1 MRARL
6 IAFVV
11 ALVATAGLAAAL
23 RFGLIESE
31 RAALCAVAD
40 APWWC
45 EPRWWAVWLFLHHVF
60 GIVAIA
66 TGALALVRPH
76 VSLIALGAAASG
88 PALVLYNTEMGAVGL
103 LLSLLSVLRGFSAS
117 R

>member
-6 IAFVV
+6 IAF
-11 ALVATAGLAAAL
+11 ALALAVTAGLAAAL

-31 RAALCAVAD
+31 RAAECAVIEM
-40 APWWC
+40 PWWC
-45 EPRWWAVWLFLHHVF
+45 TPRWWVVWLFLHHGL

-66 TGALALVRPH
+66 TGVLAFVRPRLP
-76 VSLIALGAAASG
+76 LIALGAAAAG

-103 LLSLLSVLRGFSAS
+103 LLTLLSVLRGFSAS

>member
-6 IAFVV
+6 ITHVV
-11 ALVATAGLAAAL
+11 ALTVTAGLAAAL

-31 RAALCAVAD
+31 RAAECSLAEM
-40 APWWC
+40 PWWC
-45 EPRWWAVWLFLHHVF
+45 TPRWWVVWLFLHHGL

-66 TGALALVRPH
+66 TGALAFVRPRLP
-76 VSLIALGAAASG
+76 LIALGAAAAG
-88 PALVLYNTEMGAVGL
+88 PALLLYNTETGAAGL
-103 LLSLLSVLRGFSAS
+103 LLTLLSVLRGFSAS

>member
-6 IAFVV
+6 VV
-11 ALVATAGLAAAL
+11 LVLGLAVTVGLAAAL

-31 RAALCAVAD
+31 RAALCSMAD

-45 EPRWWAVWLFLHHVF
+45 TPRWWLVWLFLHHVL
-60 GIVAIA
+60 GIMAIA
-66 TGALALVRPH
+66 TGALALLRPR
-76 VSLIALGAAASG
+76 VSLIALGAAAAG
-88 PALVLYNTEMGAVGL
+88 PALLLYNTEMGAVGL
-103 LLSLLSVLRGFSAS
+103 LLTLLSVLRGFSAS

>member
-6 IAFVV
+6 IVLVV
-11 ALVATAGLAAAL
+11 ALAVTAGLAAAL
-23 RFGLIESE
+23 RFSLIESE
-31 RAALCAVAD
+31 RAALCSVAD

-45 EPRWWAVWLFLHHVF
+45 APRFWVVWLFLHHVL

-66 TGALALVRPH
+66 TGALAFVRPRLPL
-76 VSLIALGAAASG
+76 VALAAAAAG
-88 PALVLYNTEMGAVGL
+88 PALLLYNTEMGAVGL
-103 LLSLLSVLRGFSAS
+103 VLTLLSVLRGFSAS

>member
-6 IAFVV
+6 IAFVL
-11 ALVATAGLAAAL
+11 ALVITASLAAAL

-31 RAALCAVAD
+31 RAAECAATGM
-40 APWWC
+40 PWWC
-45 EPRWWAVWLFLHHVF
+45 TPRWWVVWLFLHH
-60 GIVAIA
+60 GLDIVAIA
-66 TGALALVRPH
+66 TGALAFVRPRLP
-76 VSLIALGAAASG
+76 LIALGAAAAG

-103 LLSLLSVLRGFSAS
+103 LLTLLSVLRGFSAS

>member
-6 IAFVV
+6 IAFVL
-11 ALVATAGLAAAL
+11 ALAVTAGLAAAL

-31 RAALCAVAD
+31 RAAECAAPGM
-40 APWWC
+40 PWWC
-45 EPRWWAVWLFLHHVF
+45 TPRWWVVWLFLHHGL

-66 TGALALVRPH
+66 TGALAFVRPRL
-76 VSLIALGAAASG
+76 SLIALGAAAAG

-103 LLSLLSVLRGFSAS
+103 LLTLLSVLRGFSAS